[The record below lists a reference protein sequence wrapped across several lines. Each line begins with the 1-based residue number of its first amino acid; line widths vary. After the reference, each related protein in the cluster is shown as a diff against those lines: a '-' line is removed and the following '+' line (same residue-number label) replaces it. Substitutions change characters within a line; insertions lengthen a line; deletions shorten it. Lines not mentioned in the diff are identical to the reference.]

1 MLTHTNMDYNE
12 RLRQEDSSI
21 IEIQALKKIFE
32 DRPSK
37 STVTLNCK
45 CSACGKDVSIDITN
59 TSGGFGCNGGL
70 LLEYAFGKYL
80 VTCHNCYDLDKK
92 TSNV

>member
-1 MLTHTNMDYNE
+1 MLTHTTMDYDE
-12 RLRQEDSSI
+12 RFRQEDSSI

-37 STVTLNCK
+37 STVTISYK
-45 CSACGKDVSIDITN
+45 CSVCGKDVLIDITN

-70 LLEYAFGKYL
+70 LHEYAFGKYL
-80 VTCHNCYDLDKK
+80 VTCRNCYDSDKK
-92 TSNV
+92 TSEL